1 MNLTPKSKNVSKWYN
16 EVILKAELADYS
28 PVKGCMVIRPDGYS
42 IWENVQRIFDAEIKK
57 AGVRNAYFPIFIPMS
72 FLEKEKEHAK
82 GFSPEL
88 AVVTKGGGEDLAEP
102 LAVRPTSETI
112 MYHQFSKW
120 IQSYRDL
127 PMKINQWN
135 NVVRWEKRTYLFLR
149 TSEFLWQEA
158 HTAHATHKEAVE
170 EAERALKSY
179 IDLYKNH
186 FAIYGIAGIKSKS
199 EKFAGAEKTY
209 TYEVLLPGGKALQA
223 GTTHDLGQNFS
234 KPFEVNFTDKNG
246 KLDYVWQTSWGL
258 STRSIGGLILTHG
271 DDNGLVIPPD
281 LAYLQIVIVPV
292 LSKSKEDTEL
302 ISKSWEIKANLE
314 KIYRVG
320 LDERQEHTYGWK
332 LNELELKGI
341 PVRIELGKKEIE
353 EQSATVYRRDL
364 GTKEKVKFN
373 NLEKYIEILLKD
385 IQDGLFEKS
394 REFTKANTHRVGA
407 YDQFK
412 EIMRTSRGFI
422 EAFWCESEDC
432 EMKIKEETKATT
444 RCLPLDAKT
453 EKGKCIYCGKESSRR
468 WVFAQA
474 Y

>member
-135 NVVRWEKRTYLFLR
+135 NVVRWEKRTYLFMR
-149 TSEFLWQEA
+149 TTEFLWQEA

-234 KPFEVNFTDKNG
+234 KP
-246 KLDYVWQTSWGL
+246 
-258 STRSIGGLILTHG
+258 
-271 DDNGLVIPPD
+271 
-281 LAYLQIVIVPV
+281 
-292 LSKSKEDTEL
+292 
-302 ISKSWEIKANLE
+302 
-314 KIYRVG
+314 
-320 LDERQEHTYGWK
+320 
-332 LNELELKGI
+332 
-341 PVRIELGKKEIE
+341 
-353 EQSATVYRRDL
+353 
-364 GTKEKVKFN
+364 
-373 NLEKYIEILLKD
+373 
-385 IQDGLFEKS
+385 
-394 REFTKANTHRVGA
+394 
-407 YDQFK
+407 
-412 EIMRTSRGFI
+412 
-422 EAFWCESEDC
+422 
-432 EMKIKEETKATT
+432 
-444 RCLPLDAKT
+444 
-453 EKGKCIYCGKESSRR
+453 
-468 WVFAQA
+468 
-474 Y
+474 